1 MRRSDEGNTAAHL
14 ACVQN
19 NDDIVS
25 LLLSTSCSWN
35 MKNADNRTA
44 LDCTTDPSIQYMIIT
59 K

>member
-1 MRRSDEGNTAAHL
+1 M
-14 ACVQN
+14 QN